1 MSIVDEVI
9 NNNPDKYE
17 TIIQSRI
24 LGKQLQLKLNQYS
37 SIQREYNRLLEKEN
51 NNRKRVNIEIK
62 KQACHDN
69 NSRCSQW
76 KACCP
81 GASGSNKNLTC
92 GPDEWMKKNCQETC
106 DLCKYDRK
114 SLQPSGYWTDLQ
126 DVNYQKGMVSN
137 PDESTDDWKFLGK
150 TDNLNDC
157 KLKSIEDKDTVF
169 SSIVYYP
176 SDFGN
181 DWNKSCFGGI
191 KSKMT
196 TQNYQPKTITSVPPN
211 GSTRLGGKEGEI
223 LLKRMK
229 RLQDEIR
236 KLSKKVNSDND
247 GINQSSAMLK
257 DSTSLQTNNLENIL
271 ERLKKDRFEI
281 NKLINE
287 PNYSAKE
294 EDSYLRQTSSY
305 TSYSLWILQVLM
317 LLFTVSYF
325 YSRQSNDIPFYIY
338 LFLSIWIYILG
349 KRIYGPVLSF
359 FSVMWYYISYYLVNP
374 ITNVL

>member
-1 MSIVDEVI
+1 
-9 NNNPDKYE
+9 
-17 TIIQSRI
+17 
-24 LGKQLQLKLNQYS
+24 
-37 SIQREYNRLLEKEN
+37 
-51 NNRKRVNIEIK
+51 
-62 KQACHDN
+62 
-69 NSRCSQW
+69 
-76 KACCP
+76 
-81 GASGSNKNLTC
+81 
-92 GPDEWMKKNCQETC
+92 
-106 DLCKYDRK
+106 
-114 SLQPSGYWTDLQ
+114 
-126 DVNYQKGMVSN
+126 MVSN